1 MTDPTRRPPATLRS
15 VTKRARAFLR
25 GVGSLLDLYPDPRR
39 YEDLIPKGTAEERLA
54 GHWQRVGQYIAGA
67 MQEVDDEIALP
78 KKESRRKQA
87 RRR

>member
-1 MTDPTRRPPATLRS
+1 MTDYAHRPPARLRS
-15 VTKRARAFLR
+15 VTERARAFLR
-25 GVGSLLDLYPDPRR
+25 GMGSLLDIYPEPRR

-78 KKESRRKQA
+78 KKESRRKRA